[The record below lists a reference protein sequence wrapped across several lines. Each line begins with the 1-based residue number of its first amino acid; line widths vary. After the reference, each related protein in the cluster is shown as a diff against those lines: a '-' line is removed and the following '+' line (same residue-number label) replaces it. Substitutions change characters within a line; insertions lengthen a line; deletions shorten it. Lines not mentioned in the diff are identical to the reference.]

1 MGLDWVDVVL
11 MSLLE
16 TFQLFRETGFS
27 GSFFDFLLNG
37 LFALNG
43 LLAKNPDLLLLKVL
57 SGDESIPGIGTP
69 LTGGCLVGEDF
80 PDIGSALVKEEG
92 FE

>member
-1 MGLDWVDVVL
+1 M
-11 MSLLE
+11 
-16 TFQLFRETGFS
+16 FRDTGFS
-27 GSFFDFLLNG
+27 GSFLDFLLNG
-37 LFALNG
+37 LFALKG
-43 LLAKNPDLLLLKVL
+43 LLAKKPDRLLARLF

-69 LTGGCLVGEDF
+69 LTGGCFVGDDF